1 MVKDGLCK
9 HYLRRA
15 PFNIDTTIPPPKQTI
30 QLCKFHHEISV
41 GFGSADICSGVTLTC
56 FLLCQATRKDMTH
69 CMDETDGTWHAIG
82 SSWRDSECMDCTC
95 AGCCSAFSIPSSFDD
110 DCISVFDK
118 VACEYKVYKKD
129 NPSISC
135 PIYGA
140 VGK

>member
-1 MVKDGLCK
+1 MLCCTSSLILFNTNLSFVGK
-9 HYLRRA
+9 KYLLA
-15 PFNIDTTIPPPKQTI
+15 
-30 QLCKFHHEISV
+30 LAV
-41 GFGSADICSGVTLTC
+41 ADICSGVTLTC
-56 FLLCQATRKDMTH
+56 FLLCQAHEKKVKRMTTL
-69 CMDETDGTWHAIG
+69 EKYGTWHAIG
-82 SSWRDSECMDCTC
+82 SSWRNSECMDCTC